1 MEKNIFD
8 QPVKNE
14 LRTYDNV
21 QKITT
26 SKGDD
31 YTTSCLL
38 DHNYIKNYYKMITI
52 NLSKQQLLDSDTKV
66 IQQINFTANLLF

>member
-8 QPVKNE
+8 QPVKDE
-14 LRTYDNV
+14 LRTYDNI

-38 DHNYIKNYYKMITI
+38 DHNYIKNYYKMIKI
-52 NLSKQQLLDSDTKV
+52 NLSKSNSDTKV
-66 IQQINFTANLLF
+66 IQQINFAANLLF

>member
-14 LRTYDNV
+14 LRTYDNI

-52 NLSKQQLLDSDTKV
+52 NLSKSNSDTKV
-66 IQQINFTANLLF
+66 IQQINFAANLLF